1 MAATRNNNRF
11 KIRNNDRGITLVE
24 MIVVLVIM
32 AILAASGI
40 FTGVGYIKR
49 SRFQKNEANAEI
61 VYNAVQ
67 TALQQ
72 KEKAGTIDDWTKNL
86 IGKGTPLASTGSNK
100 PEQSSLEEANSVY
113 VLCAGIASQMTSLC
127 YTIALSSPV
136 AFSIRP
142 YDRVTIDVVFSNVD
156 AMNGSI
162 NEDSFSYLLYSMRD
176 IA

>member
-1 MAATRNNNRF
+1 MKIKMINQYTVNDLNTESVKAKLTDIF
-11 KIRNNDRGITLVE
+11 KASDTL
-24 MIVVLVIM
+24 
-32 AILAASGI
+32 
-40 FTGVGYIKR
+40 
-49 SRFQKNEANAEI
+49 
-61 VYNAVQ
+61 
-67 TALQQ
+67 
-72 KEKAGTIDDWTKNL
+72 DWTGSYGVDL
-86 IGKGTPLASTGSNK
+86 HDPASCFAAIMTKPEDVESARVYHCRFE

-156 AMNGSI
+156 AMDGSI
-162 NEDSFSYLLYSMRD
+162 NEDSFNYLLYSMRD

>member
-67 TALQQ
+67 TSLQQ

-100 PEQSSLEEANSVY
+100 PEQSSLDVSYNKEAFDDFP
-113 VLCAGIASQMTSLC
+113 AS
-127 YTIALSSPV
+127 
-136 AFSIRP
+136 
-142 YDRVTIDVVFSNVD
+142 
-156 AMNGSI
+156 GEKI
-162 NEDSFSYLLYSMRD
+162 NNHIYMF
-176 IA
+176 IIN